1 MVGLKGIMTRS
12 RAPSGFD
19 SVVGVTVTLWFVIT
33 LVIGATGLL
42 ARVPLPPPAIA
53 FVLAAALLLLLRLS
67 PAARERVER
76 LGPGP
81 LVAFHLVTRLAA
93 GIYFLVLFRRGA
105 LPGEF
110 ALPAGWGDVLVAV
123 GAGLVLWLCLPVRN
137 PTQRHGLLVWN
148 VFGLLDIL
156 MVLGN
161 AARLFFGNRAF
172 AEPFAGLPLALLPL
186 FVVPIVLASHVLL
199 FRWAGRSGAH

>member
-1 MVGLKGIMTRS
+1 MTRS
-12 RAPSGFD
+12 RVPSKFD
-19 SVVGVTVTLWFVIT
+19 GAVGVAVAFWFVIA
-33 LVIGATGLL
+33 LAIGATGLL
-42 ARVPLPPPAIA
+42 ARVPIPPPAIA

-93 GIYFLVLFRRGA
+93 GIYFLVLFRRGE

-110 ALPAGWGDVLVAV
+110 AIQAGWGDILVAL
-123 GAGLVLWLCLPVRN
+123 GAGLVLWLCLPLR
-137 PTQRHGLLVWN
+137 TQSQRTGLLLWN
-148 VFGLLDIL
+148 VLGLLDIL
-156 MVLGN
+156 MVLAN
-161 AARLFFGNRAF
+161 AARLFLGNPAF
-172 AEPFAGLPLALLPL
+172 AEPFATLPLALLPT

-199 FRWAGRSGAH
+199 FRWAGRPSAP